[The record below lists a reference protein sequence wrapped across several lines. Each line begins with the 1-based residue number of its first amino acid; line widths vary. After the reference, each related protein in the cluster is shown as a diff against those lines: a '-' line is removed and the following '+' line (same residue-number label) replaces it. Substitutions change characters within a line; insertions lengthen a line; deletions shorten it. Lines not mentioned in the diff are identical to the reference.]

1 MNTELKEH
9 KFTAGSRS
17 GSSCKR
23 KQMRE
28 SLLKLVFKQVLHV

>member
-23 KQMRE
+23 MPNTRGP
-28 SLLKLVFKQVLHV
+28 LKLVFIQVLHV